1 MEFSLSRSKITL
13 REANAAYRELR
24 RNAKALMHRAETFLI
39 TAIVLYKIL
48 TNLFFL
54 PAMRGIW
61 SLTLRFSPVNY
72 LTNNNAHQIFTAP
85 SILGGI
91 ALIAVLAALWNLYE
105 FSLVLHGLDFAR
117 RGEACKLRPL
127 FRESFAAIRHAV
139 FPKNW
144 PILFYCAVLIPFT
157 DVFVTSNYIT
167 QLAVPEYIMGVIRA
181 KPIYLA
187 LYSAIFLAAV
197 LLTVFF
203 ALVLPLFAL
212 EHKNFGTAVKESC
225 AYVKQRFFRILAALA
240 RWNFGVLLRMGLL
253 FVLATML
260 MYGIVAVVGLESTRA
275 MLLLSRALQLVEL
288 PFFGFLLDCK
298 VTVAQCTILGLLYFR
313 TRSAGAF
320 APEER
325 PDGKRSRPRGRLLL
339 TAMVAGVTLVT
350 CGVTAY
356 LLSLPQD
363 DALLAAV
370 GGVTPL
376 VTYHRGDCSI
386 APENTMPAFRSAI
399 LKKGDRIELDVQMT
413 KDGVAVVTHD
423 TNLRRCTGKNA
434 KVYDLTFAEIEQLD
448 AGSWFSTRFAG
459 TRIPSFEEV
468 LQLCQGK
475 IDLNVEIKPSA
486 AIPTL
491 EAETVRLL
499 REYGFEGH
507 CVITSQ
513 SYETLHKVKELAPD
527 IPTGY
532 ILALGVGNYYDLP
545 DADFFSVET
554 TFITSG
560 MVNQIHLRGKTVS
573 AWTIDREE
581 DAKHMMELGADDL
594 ITDKPD
600 MVNELLSQNAEMD
613 TTLLSLRDAIQN
625 WFFPSDEEVSD
636 SVEEVIEDVIEDP
649 EEFLDAA

>member
-1 MEFSLSRSKITL
+1 M
-13 REANAAYRELR
+13 
-24 RNAKALMHRAETFLI
+24 
-39 TAIVLYKIL
+39 
-48 TNLFFL
+48 
-54 PAMRGIW
+54 
-61 SLTLRFSPVNY
+61 
-72 LTNNNAHQIFTAP
+72 
-85 SILGGI
+85 
-91 ALIAVLAALWNLYE
+91 
-105 FSLVLHGLDFAR
+105 
-117 RGEACKLRPL
+117 
-127 FRESFAAIRHAV
+127 
-139 FPKNW
+139 
-144 PILFYCAVLIPFT
+144 
-157 DVFVTSNYIT
+157 
-167 QLAVPEYIMGVIRA
+167 
-181 KPIYLA
+181 
-187 LYSAIFLAAV
+187 
-197 LLTVFF
+197 
-203 ALVLPLFAL
+203 
-212 EHKNFGTAVKESC
+212 
-225 AYVKQRFFRILAALA
+225 AALA
-240 RWNFGVLLRMGLL
+240 RGNFGVLLRMGLL

-260 MYGIVAVVGLESTRA
+260 MYGIAAVVGLESTRA

-313 TRSAGAF
+313 TRSAGAI

-370 GGVTPL
+370 GGVAPL

-423 TNLRRCTGKNA
+423 TNLSRCTGKNA

-486 AIPTL
+486 ATPTL

-636 SVEEVIEDVIEDP
+636 SVEEVIEDP

>member
-1 MEFSLSRSKITL
+1 MSRSKITL

-127 FRESFAAIRHAV
+127 FRESFFSIRHAV

-187 LYSAIFLAAV
+187 LYSAIFFAAV

-203 ALVLPLFAL
+203 ALVLPLFTL

-225 AYVKQRFFRILAALA
+225 AYVKQRFFRVLAALA

-260 MYGIVAVVGLESTRA
+260 MYGIAAVVGLESTRA

-413 KDGVAVVTHD
+413 KDGYIVVMHD
-423 TNLRRCTGKNA
+423 TSAYRTTGVLKNITELTLREVKR
-434 KVYDLTFAEIEQLD
+434 LD
-448 AGSWFSTRFAG
+448 AGYWYSEEYKGEKVPTL
-459 TRIPSFEEV
+459 EEV
-468 LQLCQGK
+468 LQLAKGK
-475 IDLNVEIKPSA
+475 IKLNIEIKTADNSDEVA
-486 AIPTL
+486 KKVVKLIQK
-491 EAETVRLL
+491 
-499 REYGFEGH
+499 YSMQDS
-507 CVITSQ
+507 CVITSFDYSALQ
-513 SYETLHKVKELAPD
+513 AVRSYDED
-527 IPTGY
+527 IEVGY
-532 ILALGVGNYYDLP
+532 ILSVAYGKFYEIDDV
-545 DADFFSVET
+545 DFFSVNASFLT
-554 TFITSG
+554 KRVVDAIHNSG
-560 MVNQIHLRGKTVS
+560 KQVY
-573 AWTIDREE
+573 AWTVNN
-581 DAKHMMELGADDL
+581 DASIKNLTNKGVDNI
-594 ITDKPD
+594 ITDKP
-600 MVNELLSQNAEMD
+600 VTA
-613 TTLLSLRDAIQN
+613 R
-625 WFFPSDEEVSD
+625 
-636 SVEEVIEDVIEDP
+636 EVIYSRDTSETLINMIKYV
-649 EEFLDAA
+649 FNQ

>member
-1 MEFSLSRSKITL
+1 MSRSKITL

-72 LTNNNAHQIFTAP
+72 LTNNAHQIFTAP

-144 PILFYCAVLIPFT
+144 LILFYCAVLIPFT

-203 ALVLPLFAL
+203 ALVLPLFTL

-225 AYVKQRFFRILAALA
+225 AYVKQRFFRVLAALA

-260 MYGIVAVVGLESTRA
+260 MYGIAAVVGLESTRA

-350 CGVTAY
+350 CSVTAY

-386 APENTMPAFRSAI
+386 APENTIPAFRSAI

-468 LQLCQGK
+468 LQLCRGK

-486 AIPTL
+486 ATPTL

>member
-1 MEFSLSRSKITL
+1 MSRSKITL
-13 REANAAYRELR
+13 REANAAYRELC

-72 LTNNNAHQIFTAP
+72 LTNNNAHQIFTTP

-144 PILFYCAVLIPFT
+144 LILFYCAVLIPFT

-181 KPIYLA
+181 KPIHLA

-203 ALVLPLFAL
+203 ALVLPLFTL

-225 AYVKQRFFRILAALA
+225 AYVKQRFFRVLAALA

-260 MYGIVAVVGLESTRA
+260 MYGIAAVVGLESTRA

-475 IDLNVEIKPSA
+475 IDLNVEIKSSA
-486 AIPTL
+486 ATPTL

-594 ITDKPD
+594 ITDKPG

-613 TTLLSLRDAIQN
+613 ATLLSLRDAIQN

>member
-1 MEFSLSRSKITL
+1 MSRSKITL

-72 LTNNNAHQIFTAP
+72 LTNKNAHQIFTAP

-117 RGEACKLRPL
+117 RGEACKLRSL

-144 PILFYCAVLIPFT
+144 LILFYCAVLIPFT

-167 QLAVPEYIMGVIRA
+167 QLAVPGYIMGVIRA

-203 ALVLPLFAL
+203 ALVLPLFTL

-225 AYVKQRFFRILAALA
+225 AYVKQRFFRVLAALA

-260 MYGIVAVVGLESTRA
+260 MYGIAAVVGLESTRA

-313 TRSAGAF
+313 TQSADAF
-320 APEER
+320 APEEH

-339 TAMVAGVTLVT
+339 TAMVAGVTLAT

-459 TRIPSFEEV
+459 TRIPSLEEV

-486 AIPTL
+486 ATPTL

-636 SVEEVIEDVIEDP
+636 SVEDVIEDVIEDP

>member
-1 MEFSLSRSKITL
+1 M
-13 REANAAYRELR
+13 
-24 RNAKALMHRAETFLI
+24 
-39 TAIVLYKIL
+39 
-48 TNLFFL
+48 
-54 PAMRGIW
+54 
-61 SLTLRFSPVNY
+61 
-72 LTNNNAHQIFTAP
+72 
-85 SILGGI
+85 
-91 ALIAVLAALWNLYE
+91 
-105 FSLVLHGLDFAR
+105 
-117 RGEACKLRPL
+117 
-127 FRESFAAIRHAV
+127 
-139 FPKNW
+139 
-144 PILFYCAVLIPFT
+144 
-157 DVFVTSNYIT
+157 T
-167 QLAVPEYIMGVIRA
+167 Q
-181 KPIYLA
+181 
-187 LYSAIFLAAV
+187 
-197 LLTVFF
+197 
-203 ALVLPLFAL
+203 
-212 EHKNFGTAVKESC
+212 
-225 AYVKQRFFRILAALA
+225 
-240 RWNFGVLLRMGLL
+240 
-253 FVLATML
+253 
-260 MYGIVAVVGLESTRA
+260 
-275 MLLLSRALQLVEL
+275 
-288 PFFGFLLDCK
+288 
-298 VTVAQCTILGLLYFR
+298 
-313 TRSAGAF
+313 
-320 APEER
+320 
-325 PDGKRSRPRGRLLL
+325 
-339 TAMVAGVTLVT
+339 
-350 CGVTAY
+350 
-356 LLSLPQD
+356 
-363 DALLAAV
+363 
-370 GGVTPL
+370 
-376 VTYHRGDCSI
+376 
-386 APENTMPAFRSAI
+386 
-399 LKKGDRIELDVQMT
+399 
-413 KDGVAVVTHD
+413 DGVAVVTHD

-459 TRIPSFEEV
+459 TRIPSLEEV

-486 AIPTL
+486 ATPTL

>member
-1 MEFSLSRSKITL
+1 MSRSKITL

-61 SLTLRFSPVNY
+61 SLTLRFSPVNH

-91 ALIAVLAALWNLYE
+91 ALIAVLVALWNLYE

-144 PILFYCAVLIPFT
+144 LILFYCAVLIPFT

-203 ALVLPLFAL
+203 ALVLPLFTL

-225 AYVKQRFFRILAALA
+225 AYVKQRFFRVLAALA

-260 MYGIVAVVGLESTRA
+260 MYGIAAVVGLESTRA

-313 TRSAGAF
+313 TRSAGSF

-486 AIPTL
+486 ATPTL

-499 REYGFEGH
+499 REYGSEGH

-513 SYETLHKVKELAPD
+513 SYETLHKVKALAPD

-625 WFFPSDEEVSD
+625 WFFPSDEEVSN

>member
-1 MEFSLSRSKITL
+1 MSRSKITL

-61 SLTLRFSPVNY
+61 SLTLRFAPVNY

-91 ALIAVLAALWNLYE
+91 ALIAVLVALWNLYE

-167 QLAVPEYIMGVIRA
+167 QLAVPGYIMGVIRA

-187 LYSAIFLAAV
+187 LYSGIFLAAV

-203 ALVLPLFAL
+203 ALVLPLFTL

-225 AYVKQRFFRILAALA
+225 AYVKQRFFRVLAALA

-260 MYGIVAVVGLESTRA
+260 MYGIAAVVGLESTRA

-399 LKKGDRIELDVQMT
+399 LKRAT
-413 KDGVAVVTHD
+413 AS
-423 TNLRRCTGKNA
+423 N
-434 KVYDLTFAEIEQLD
+434 
-448 AGSWFSTRFAG
+448 W
-459 TRIPSFEEV
+459 
-468 LQLCQGK
+468 
-475 IDLNVEIKPSA
+475 
-486 AIPTL
+486 
-491 EAETVRLL
+491 
-499 REYGFEGH
+499 
-507 CVITSQ
+507 TS
-513 SYETLHKVKELAPD
+513 
-527 IPTGY
+527 
-532 ILALGVGNYYDLP
+532 
-545 DADFFSVET
+545 
-554 TFITSG
+554 
-560 MVNQIHLRGKTVS
+560 R
-573 AWTIDREE
+573 
-581 DAKHMMELGADDL
+581 
-594 ITDKPD
+594 
-600 MVNELLSQNAEMD
+600 
-613 TTLLSLRDAIQN
+613 
-625 WFFPSDEEVSD
+625 
-636 SVEEVIEDVIEDP
+636 
-649 EEFLDAA
+649 

>member
-1 MEFSLSRSKITL
+1 MSRSKITL
-13 REANAAYRELR
+13 REANAAYRGLR

-91 ALIAVLAALWNLYE
+91 ALIAVLVALWNLYE

-144 PILFYCAVLIPFT
+144 LILFYCAVLIPFT

-203 ALVLPLFAL
+203 ALVLPLFTL

-225 AYVKQRFFRILAALA
+225 AYVKQRFFRVLAALA

-260 MYGIVAVVGLESTRA
+260 MYGIAAVVGLESTRA

-386 APENTMPAFRSAI
+386 TPENTMPAFRSAI

-486 AIPTL
+486 C
-491 EAETVRLL
+491 LL
-499 REYGFEGH
+499 Y
-507 CVITSQ
+507 TSP
-513 SYETLHKVKELAPD
+513 SP
-527 IPTGY
+527 
-532 ILALGVGNYYDLP
+532 
-545 DADFFSVET
+545 
-554 TFITSG
+554 
-560 MVNQIHLRGKTVS
+560 
-573 AWTIDREE
+573 
-581 DAKHMMELGADDL
+581 
-594 ITDKPD
+594 
-600 MVNELLSQNAEMD
+600 
-613 TTLLSLRDAIQN
+613 RDH
-625 WFFPSDEEVSD
+625 
-636 SVEEVIEDVIEDP
+636 
-649 EEFLDAA
+649 

>member
-1 MEFSLSRSKITL
+1 MSRSKITL

-144 PILFYCAVLIPFT
+144 LILFYCAVLIPFT

-203 ALVLPLFAL
+203 ALVLPLFTL

-225 AYVKQRFFRILAALA
+225 AYVKQRFFRVLAALA

-260 MYGIVAVVGLESTRA
+260 MYGIAAVVGLESTRA

-376 VTYHRGDCSI
+376 VTFHRGDCTV
-386 APENTMPAFRSAI
+386 APENTLPAFRSAI
-399 LKKGDRIELDVQMT
+399 LKGGDRIELDVQMT
-413 KDGVAVVTHD
+413 SDGVVVVTHD
-423 TNLRRCTGKNA
+423 SNLKRCTGKNA
-434 KVYDLTFAEIEQLD
+434 KVYDLTYAEVAQLD
-448 AGSWFSTRFAG
+448 AGRWFSSRFAD
-459 TRIPSFEEV
+459 TRIPTLEQV
-468 LQLCQGK
+468 LQLCRGR
-475 IDLNVEIKPSA
+475 IGLNVEIKPSA
-486 AIPTL
+486 ATPAL

-499 REYGFEGH
+499 REYGFDSSN

-513 SYETLHKVKELAPD
+513 SYETLHKVKALAPEY
-527 IPTGY
+527 PTGY

-560 MVNQIHLRGKTVS
+560 MVNAVHLRGKTVS
-573 AWTIDREE
+573 AWTIDREKV
-581 DAKHMMELGADDL
+581 ATHMLELGVDDL

-600 MVNELLSQNAEMD
+600 MVQDLLARNQQVDDSLIDFRDLLNA
-613 TTLLSLRDAIQN
+613 LLHPEQPADSSDDA
-625 WFFPSDEEVSD
+625 EETITDAV
-636 SVEEVIEDVIEDP
+636 EDP
-649 EEFLDAA
+649 EEFVDAA

>member
-72 LTNNNAHQIFTAP
+72 LTNNAHQIFTAP

-144 PILFYCAVLIPFT
+144 LILFYCAVLIPFT

-167 QLAVPEYIMGVIRA
+167 QLAVPEYIIGVIRA

-203 ALVLPLFAL
+203 ALVLPLFTL
-212 EHKNFGTAVKESC
+212 EHKNFGTAAKESC
-225 AYVKQRFFRILAALA
+225 AYVKQRFFRVLAALA

-260 MYGIVAVVGLESTRA
+260 MYGIAAVVGLESTRA

-320 APEER
+320 APKER

-434 KVYDLTFAEIEQLD
+434 KVYDLTFAEVEQLD

-459 TRIPSFEEV
+459 TRIPSLEEV
-468 LQLCQGK
+468 LQLCRGK

-486 AIPTL
+486 ATPTL

>member
-1 MEFSLSRSKITL
+1 MSRPKITL
-13 REANAAYRELR
+13 RQANAAYRELR
-24 RNAKALMHRAETFLI
+24 QSTRALMRRAETALI
-39 TAIVLYKIL
+39 TAIVLYKIV
-48 TNLFFL
+48 TNLAFL

-91 ALIAVLAALWNLYE
+91 AVIAILVAFWNLYE
-105 FSLVLHGLDFAR
+105 FSIVLHGLDLAR
-117 RGEACKLRPL
+117 RGEPCRLWTL
-127 FRESFAAIRHAV
+127 FRASLADIRHILR
-139 FPKNW
+139 PKNW
-144 PILFYCAVLIPFT
+144 PILLYCALLIPFT
-157 DVFVTSNYIT
+157 DVYVTASYIT
-167 QLAVPEYIMGVIRA
+167 QLAVPEYFVGLFRT
-181 KPIYLA
+181 KPGYLA
-187 LYSAIFLAAV
+187 LYGALFLAAI

-212 EHKNFGTAVKESC
+212 ERKDLWPAVKESC
-225 AYVKQRFFRILAALA
+225 TYVKERFFRVLGALA
-240 RWNFGVLLRMGLL
+240 RWNFGVLLRTGLL
-253 FVLATML
+253 FVLAASL
-260 MYGIVAVVGLESTRA
+260 MYGIAALVGLESTRA

-298 VTVAQCTILGLLYFR
+298 VTAAQCTILCLLYFQMR
-313 TRSAGAF
+313 GHATL
-320 APEER
+320 EEA
-325 PDGKRSRPRGRLLL
+325 PDGRRCRPTGRLLL
-339 TAMVAGVTLVT
+339 AAMVAGVTLVS
-350 CGVTAY
+350 CAATAY

-363 DALLAAV
+363 DELLSAV

-376 VTYHRGDCSI
+376 VTYHRGDCTI
-386 APENTMPAFRSAI
+386 APENTIPAFRSAI
-399 LKKGDRIELDVQMT
+399 RKGGDRIELDVQMS
-413 KDGVAVVTHD
+413 KDGVVVVTHD
-423 TNLRRCTGKNA
+423 TSLKRCTGKNA
-434 KVYDLTFAEIEQLD
+434 KVYDLTFDEIEELD
-448 AGSWFSTRFAG
+448 AGRWFSARFAG

-468 LQLCQGK
+468 LQLCQGR

-486 AIPTL
+486 ATPTL

-499 REYGFEGH
+499 QEYGFEGH

-545 DADFFSVET
+545 DVDFFSIES

-573 AWTIDREE
+573 AWTIDRED
-581 DAKHMMELGADDL
+581 DARHMMELGADDL

-625 WFFPSDEEVSD
+625 WFFPAPDEEVSD
-636 SVEEVIEDVIEDP
+636 EIDDVIEDAIEDP
-649 EEFLDAA
+649 DELLDAA

>member
-1 MEFSLSRSKITL
+1 MSRSEITL

-91 ALIAVLAALWNLYE
+91 ALIVVLAALWNLYE

-203 ALVLPLFAL
+203 ALVLPLFTL

-225 AYVKQRFFRILAALA
+225 AYVKQRFFRVLAALA

-260 MYGIVAVVGLESTRA
+260 MYGIAAVVGLESTRA
-275 MLLLSRALQLVEL
+275 MLLLSRTLQLVEL

-325 PDGKRSRPRGRLLL
+325 PDGKRSR
-339 TAMVAGVTLVT
+339 
-350 CGVTAY
+350 
-356 LLSLPQD
+356 
-363 DALLAAV
+363 
-370 GGVTPL
+370 
-376 VTYHRGDCSI
+376 HRGDCSI

-448 AGSWFSTRFAG
+448 AGSWFSSRFAG

-475 IDLNVEIKPSA
+475 IALNVEIKPSA
-486 AIPTL
+486 ATPTL

>member
-1 MEFSLSRSKITL
+1 M
-13 REANAAYRELR
+13 
-24 RNAKALMHRAETFLI
+24 
-39 TAIVLYKIL
+39 
-48 TNLFFL
+48 
-54 PAMRGIW
+54 
-61 SLTLRFSPVNY
+61 
-72 LTNNNAHQIFTAP
+72 
-85 SILGGI
+85 
-91 ALIAVLAALWNLYE
+91 
-105 FSLVLHGLDFAR
+105 LHGLDFAR

-144 PILFYCAVLIPFT
+144 LILFYCAVLIPFT

-203 ALVLPLFAL
+203 ALVLPLFTL

-225 AYVKQRFFRILAALA
+225 AYVKQRFFRVLAALA

-260 MYGIVAVVGLESTRA
+260 MYGIAAVVGLESTRA

-486 AIPTL
+486 ATPTL

-613 TTLLSLRDAIQN
+613 TTLLSLLDAIQN

>member
-1 MEFSLSRSKITL
+1 MSRSKITL

-24 RNAKALMHRAETFLI
+24 RNAKALMHRAEMFLI

-54 PAMRGIW
+54 PAMRSIW
-61 SLTLRFSPVNY
+61 SLTMRFSPVNY
-72 LTNNNAHQIFTAP
+72 LTNNAHQIFTAP

-144 PILFYCAVLIPFT
+144 LILLYCAVLIPFT

-203 ALVLPLFAL
+203 ALVLPLFTL

-225 AYVKQRFFRILAALA
+225 AYVKQRFFRVLAALA

-260 MYGIVAVVGLESTRA
+260 MYGIAAVVGLESTRA

-313 TRSAGAF
+313 TRSADFF

-339 TAMVAGVTLVT
+339 TAMVAGITLVT

-459 TRIPSFEEV
+459 TRIPSLEEV

-486 AIPTL
+486 ATPTL

-499 REYGFEGH
+499 REYSFEGH